1 MATTTKFMLTA
12 FAGLAVAT
20 TAGAQQDKMAPM
32 GVGEAT
38 IYRDVNFSGP
48 AVYVGRANP
57 DLGLNWPVRSV
68 RVKKGTW
75 EICSRTRYRG
85 RCAIVASDDPDLR
98 GRTGFFD
105 NVQSMRPMGGP
116 QILPPVGPQP
126 PTPPAPP
133 AGTSLRGMGAEFFP
147 APGQY
152 GVRILSCPNGDST
165 ANCAARTADQFCQS
179 AGWNGSTSESQ
190 ETVNRRVY
198 LADVLCVR
206 SGY

>member
-1 MATTTKFMLTA
+1 MMTTTRLMLTA
-12 FAGLAVAT
+12 FVGLAVAA
-20 TAGAQQDKMAPM
+20 TAGAQQDKMAPI
-32 GVGEAT
+32 GIGEAT

-48 AVYVGRANP
+48 AVYVGEAKP

-68 RVKKGTW
+68 RVKRGTW

-85 RCAIVASDDPDLR
+85 RCATVAADEPDLR

-105 NVQSMRPMGGP
+105 NVQSMRPLGGP
-116 QILPPVGPQP
+116 QIQPPVA
-126 PTPPAPP
+126 PTPPAGP
-133 AGTSLRGMGAEFFP
+133 SLRGMGAEFFP

-152 GVRILSCPNGDST
+152 NMRILSCPNGNST
-165 ANCAARTADQFCQS
+165 ANCAAKTADNFCRG

-190 ETVNRRVY
+190 ESVNGRVY

-206 SGY
+206 SGF